1 MASQSA
7 NRDGCVSI
15 AEWGDEQEVM
25 LRESISKIGVEVLR
39 SLIADRVGEGK
50 TLEYKREMPGGP
62 DGGRVRFLK
71 AVSAFANTAG
81 GDLLLGVEAVDGVA
95 TALPGFDLDNPD
107 GETLRLENMIREGL
121 EPRLPRVDTSAVE
134 VAEHRY
140 VLVVRVA
147 RSWIAPHRVRK
158 NREFYARNSAGTYPL
173 DVGELRTAFTMSETV
188 AERIRDFRTDRMARI
203 HGRETPVALNAGGC
217 MIVHVLPLSAFTG
230 AAEIDIAAYEADAN
244 RLSPMGASGWDWRIN
259 LDGLVTYRAMPGS
272 ASRAYAQTFRNGAA
286 EWALVL
292 RGHEERMMLPSAA
305 FEQDVMRCLTD
316 YLGFAAA
323 FDIEPPYYV
332 FLSFAGVRGCQLVG
346 PRETHWLEERLTL
359 REDILVVPEVVI
371 EDRDVQPARVLRPAF
386 DRVWNAFGFARSLNY
401 DDAGEWEER

>member
-1 MASQSA
+1 MTSQPA
-7 NRDGCVSI
+7 NRDGRVSTP
-15 AEWGDEQEVM
+15 EPGDGQEVM
-25 LRESISKIGVEVLR
+25 LRESINKIDVEVLR
-39 SLIADRVGEGK
+39 SLIANRVGEGK
-50 TLEYKREMPGGP
+50 TIEYKREIPRGSDGGP
-62 DGGRVRFLK
+62 ERFLK

-95 TALPGFDLDNPD
+95 MALPGLDLDNPD

-121 EPRLPRVDTSAVE
+121 EPRLPRVDIRPVK

-140 VLVVRVA
+140 VLVVRVS

-188 AERIRDFRTDRMARI
+188 AARIRDFRTDRIARI
-203 HGRETPVALNAGGC
+203 HARETPVALNAGGC
-217 MIVHVLPLSAFTG
+217 MVVHVLPLSAFT
-230 AAEIDIAAYEADAN
+230 AATEIDIAAYEAGAN
-244 RLSPMGASGWDWRIN
+244 WLSPMAASGWDWRIN

-272 ASRAYAQTFRNGAA
+272 ESRAYAQTFRTGAS
-286 EWALVL
+286 EWVLVL
-292 RGHEERMMLPSAA
+292 RGHEERMALPSAT

-316 YLGFAAA
+316 YLGFASA
-323 FDIEPPYYV
+323 FDIEPPYFV
-332 FLSFAGVRGCQLVG
+332 FLAFVGVRGCQLAG

-359 REDILVVPEVVI
+359 REDVLIVPEVVI

-386 DRVWNAFGFARSLNY
+386 DRVWNAFGFVRSLNY
-401 DDAGEWEER
+401 DDEGEWKER